1 MTADPEVLER
11 LDLMLAVLQ
20 LAHQADIEKA
30 SVALRAD
37 DITDAILDACADEWV
52 AAGKLTKA
60 VAAKTK
66 KSERSVRDR
75 LQNLTMKRAITRRGG
90 GPSVEYR
97 SMGLV

>member
-1 MTADPEVLER
+1 MTADPDVLDR

-20 LAHQADIEKA
+20 LAHQTDIEKA

-37 DITDAILDACADEWV
+37 DITDAILDACANEWV
-52 AAGKLTKA
+52 AAGRLTT
-60 VAAKTK
+60 VVVAKTK

-75 LQNLTMKRAITRRGG
+75 LQSLTTKRAIKRRGG